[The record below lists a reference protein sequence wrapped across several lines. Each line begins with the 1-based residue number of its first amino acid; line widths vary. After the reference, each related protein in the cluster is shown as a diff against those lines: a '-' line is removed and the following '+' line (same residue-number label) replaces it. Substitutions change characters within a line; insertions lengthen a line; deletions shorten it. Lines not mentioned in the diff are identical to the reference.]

1 MDQFKRPIL
10 QDHKRAKYH
19 TRMGGPYFQV
29 GITAH
34 QQYELSRLESR
45 VRPSAIVRYASPAFW
60 SRADFDYHDA
70 RRQVLA
76 NSAFISPSRIN
87 THRKWMFT
95 DRPSGKVVLNPDPED
110 ADGETWEAVIA
121 EMAEVAVQQTL
132 REHIQFLAA
141 AVGDENV
148 KEMPLGEIP
157 WLRRIRQYGEFSE
170 EDITMLVDLSVVSLA
185 AEAADATWVVML
197 RPNDDWKKL
206 LSDNRLWT
214 WCWFPW

>member
-1 MDQFKRPIL
+1 
-10 QDHKRAKYH
+10 
-19 TRMGGPYFQV
+19 
-29 GITAH
+29 
-34 QQYELSRLESR
+34 
-45 VRPSAIVRYASPAFW
+45 
-60 SRADFDYHDA
+60 
-70 RRQVLA
+70 
-76 NSAFISPSRIN
+76 
-87 THRKWMFT
+87 MFT